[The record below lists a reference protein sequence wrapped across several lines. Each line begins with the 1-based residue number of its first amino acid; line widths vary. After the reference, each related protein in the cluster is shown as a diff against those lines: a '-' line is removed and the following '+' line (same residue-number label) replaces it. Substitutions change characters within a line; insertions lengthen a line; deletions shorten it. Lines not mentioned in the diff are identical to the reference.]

1 MFELEHTR
9 NLLYELGLNTASEL
23 LDAKLED
30 AMHKDATYLSFLSE
44 LLEAEI
50 QEKNAAA
57 KKQGLSCPDC
67 RIERHWK
74 SSILGFNPA

>member
-30 AMHKDATYLSFLSE
+30 AMHKDATYL
-44 LLEAEI
+44 LECKITLQTAWPAS
-50 QEKNAAA
+50 QK
-57 KKQGLSCPDC
+57 
-67 RIERHWK
+67 RHP
-74 SSILGFNPA
+74 L

>member
-44 LLEAEI
+44 LLEAEKI
-50 QEKNAAA
+50 GRA
-57 KKQGLSCPDC
+57 
-67 RIERHWK
+67 HV
-74 SSILGFNPA
+74 

>member
-1 MFELEHTR
+1 
-9 NLLYELGLNTASEL
+9 
-23 LDAKLED
+23 
-30 AMHKDATYLSFLSE
+30 MHKDATYLSFLSE

>member
-44 LLEAEI
+44 LWRLKYRRKTP
-50 QEKNAAA
+50 QRRNK
-57 KKQGLSCPDC
+57 D
-67 RIERHWK
+67 
-74 SSILGFNPA
+74 